1 MAALFSGR
9 GRKGASAA
17 LRVRKAG
24 SLFPHGFFMGKR
36 RSGWG
41 AAAPTG
47 EKMLDKYEINVVY
60 FSKGQDK
67 RRSVKLRPLSFPA
80 GQGHTNDFT
89 VH

>member
-1 MAALFSGR
+1 MAALFFGR
-9 GRKGASAA
+9 GRGVCCPPHAE
-17 LRVRKAG
+17 AG
-24 SLFPHGFFMGKR
+24 SLFPHGFFVGKR

-47 EKMLDKYEINVVY
+47 EKMLDKYKINVVY

>member
-1 MAALFSGR
+1 M
-9 GRKGASAA
+9 SAA
-17 LRVRKAG
+17 LRVRKAADEQG
-24 SLFPHGFFMGKR
+24 VR
-36 RSGWG
+36 
-41 AAAPTG
+41 APAPAGT
-47 EKMLDKYEINVVY
+47 KMLDKYEINVVY

>member
-1 MAALFSGR
+1 MAALFFGR
-9 GRKGASAA
+9 GRGVCCPPRAEGGGRAGGESA
-17 LRVRKAG
+17 RPG
-24 SLFPHGFFMGKR
+24 GK
-36 RSGWG
+36 
-41 AAAPTG
+41 
-47 EKMLDKYEINVVY
+47 KIIDKYEINVVY

>member
-1 MAALFSGR
+1 MAALFFGR
-9 GRKGASAA
+9 EGDVCRPPRAE
-17 LRVRKAG
+17 AG

>member
-1 MAALFSGR
+1 M
-9 GRKGASAA
+9 SAA
-17 LRVRKAG
+17 LRVRKAAVG
-24 SLFPHGFFMGKR
+24 QGGGR
-36 RSGWG
+36 
-41 AAAPTG
+41 APAP
-47 EKMLDKYEINVVY
+47 EAQKIIDKYEINVVY

>member
-1 MAALFSGR
+1 M
-9 GRKGASAA
+9 SAA
-17 LRVRKAG
+17 LRVREAAVGQGG
-24 SLFPHGFFMGKR
+24 SARPGGK
-36 RSGWG
+36 
-41 AAAPTG
+41 
-47 EKMLDKYEINVVY
+47 KIIDKYEINVVY

>member
-1 MAALFSGR
+1 MAALFFGR
-9 GRKGASAA
+9 GRGVCRPPHAEGGLAFSAR
-17 LRVRKAG
+17 LFYGKATVGLG
-24 SLFPHGFFMGKR
+24 SARPGGK
-36 RSGWG
+36 
-41 AAAPTG
+41 
-47 EKMLDKYEINVVY
+47 KIIDKYEINVVY